1 MEQQTQAMCS
11 MFAMLR
17 ARARGS
23 ITTGRERT
31 RLCHFNIRSR
41 QGTASWGFPVVG
53 KATGRKEASRK
64 PAVHD
69 LYPAKVV
76 FPTQEPDFPRASTMT
91 KVRLCHSAQ
100 PTGRNHQCYNG
111 NREGRK
117 EERKEGRTKK
127 GCANR
132 DSNP

>member
-11 MFAMLR
+11 MLAMLR

-53 KATGRKEASRK
+53 KATGRKEARCKESLPSHFSEKCRLVDTAVESPL
-64 PAVHD
+64 PASD
-69 LYPAKVV
+69 APGL
-76 FPTQEPDFPRASTMT
+76 
-91 KVRLCHSAQ
+91 
-100 PTGRNHQCYNG
+100 
-111 NREGRK
+111 
-117 EERKEGRTKK
+117 
-127 GCANR
+127 
-132 DSNP
+132 

>member
-11 MFAMLR
+11 MLAMLR

-31 RLCHFNIRSR
+31 RSCHFNIRSR

-64 PAVHD
+64 AAVHG
-69 LYPAKVV
+69 LYPVGDGLKIRFLHRNPPFRV
-76 FPTQEPDFPRASTMT
+76 PPR
-91 KVRLCHSAQ
+91 
-100 PTGRNHQCYNG
+100 
-111 NREGRK
+111 
-117 EERKEGRTKK
+117 
-127 GCANR
+127 
-132 DSNP
+132 